1 MLSRIDFRKIII
13 AHYNSLTSLNSR
25 GISFS
30 DILLFIIIPLL
41 ISSGLVY
48 CNISIQKQTGNI
60 ITMMSIL
67 AGFLFNLLAII
78 HTSLSKIK
86 QRIKEKNEHQNS
98 IKFKF
103 ANEIHTNI
111 SYNILIA
118 LFLIFFLIIFAFDI
132 NFKCVVYNTIFIYI
146 FNFICLFLLLHFI
159 LNLLM
164 ILNRIYILLD
174 KEDE

>member
-1 MLSRIDFRKIII
+1 MLSRIDFRKIVT
-13 AHYNSLTSLNSR
+13 AHYKSLSNLNSR
-25 GISFS
+25 GTSFS
-30 DILLFIIIPLL
+30 DILLFIFIPLL
-41 ISSGLVY
+41 ISFGLVY
-48 CNISIQKQTGNI
+48 YGISIQKQIGNL

-78 HTSLSKIK
+78 HTSLGKIK
-86 QRIKEKNEHQNS
+86 QRIKENNEHRNS

-103 ANEIHTNI
+103 ATEIHANI
-111 SYNILIA
+111 SYNILIT
-118 LFLIFFLIIFAFDI
+118 LFLIIFLVIFAFNI
-132 NFKCVVYNTIFIYI
+132 NFKCIVYNRIFINI
-146 FNFICLFLLLHFI
+146 FNFICIFLLSHFI